1 MTFCPEMKAGTLI
14 LCSLLGDFLYNGKGF
29 LTSNFS
35 RQTSRIFSTSSAKS
49 IACCWSFLF
58 IGIPWPSPTAWTML
72 GFNLYF
78 GRGYRKCT
86 SSGGFLPSRSDTM
99 KRWIPSP
106 ERFLISTRQPTSH
119 CSTSSKSAPSLI
131 LRSQNSW
138 NLSPS
143 STSVKEFFS
152 SNSASVDDVEHL
164 SGFMTSWRKCAKAEA
179 TRATRATNLSLSP
192 ADGQTLQFIF
202 SPGVKRKAAGG
213 SSYQLSARKLQHV
226 GTPKTH

>member
-29 LTSNFS
+29 LTSNLS
-35 RQTSRIFSTSSAKS
+35 RQTSRIISTNSSAKS

-99 KRWIPSP
+99 KRWTPSP

-143 STSVKEFFS
+143 STSVKENSS

-164 SGFMTSWRKCAKAEA
+164 SGFMTLLKKMCEGWGHTGHTGHQPVPQSCGWSNAPIHLLPRGEKESYGGIIIPVVGQETA
-179 TRATRATNLSLSP
+179 TCWNA
-192 ADGQTLQFIF
+192 
-202 SPGVKRKAAGG
+202 
-213 SSYQLSARKLQHV
+213 
-226 GTPKTH
+226 